1 MGKSVGN
8 LPRFG
13 KRFFLTER
21 HLNITL
27 RKQKREEQ
35 HFKRRNLASTNEPE
49 TTTPFGVSGAGTQPS
64 GPSEPVKIQCQ
75 L

>member
-1 MGKSVGN
+1 
-8 LPRFG
+8 
-13 KRFFLTER
+13 
-21 HLNITL
+21 
-27 RKQKREEQ
+27 

-64 GPSEPVKIQCQ
+64 GPSEPVKIQYQ